1 MEPDAPKVDIF
12 RDTWVRY
19 IGYANEVGESFRP
32 LFPRLVAPTYI
43 AAFGYVLGDA
53 NSKYD
58 AAGEVSDHPTI
69 ADIALP
75 PAISFCAKLA
85 ETRGYSADRKQ
96 EMQFHACVDTF
107 LWQTLV
113 RTTHSHSLLVSP
125 GLYRNLHAE
134 HGHGVCCAVWN
145 RLAS

>member
-1 MEPDAPKVDIF
+1 MVADAPKVDIF

-75 PAISFCAKLA
+75 PAISFGAKLA

-113 RTTHSHSLLVSP
+113 PYHSHSSCLLAFTETCTLNMATVSVV
-125 GLYRNLHAE
+125 LY
-134 HGHGVCCAVWN
+134 GTG
-145 RLAS
+145 